1 MNDVLPS
8 ASLILAVIA
17 LLFTAWKDEIQE
29 ARDLSIRLHYV
40 DSEKDHNK
48 VKEALWRRS
57 FPLTFSATI
66 MIILFLPEIVCII
79 NQSVEIICTMG
90 FTESLS
96 NYDVKSATFIFV
108 FFIFIAFAFYLW
120 SLTLA
125 LYKRHRKF
133 EERRILDLQKETE

>member
-17 LLFTAWKDEIQE
+17 LLFTTWKDEIQE
-29 ARDLSIRLHYV
+29 ARDLSIGLHYV
-40 DSEKDHNK
+40 DSEKDHKK

-57 FPLTFSATI
+57 LPLALSATI
-66 MIILFLPEIVCII
+66 MIILFLPEVVKII
-79 NQSVEIICTMG
+79 SQSIGVICNLG
-90 FTESLS
+90 FGDSLN

-108 FFIFIAFAFYLW
+108 FLLFIAFAYYLW
-120 SLTLA
+120 SLSIE

-133 EERRILDLQKETE
+133 EEKRLLDLQKETE